1 MTQPCSKENEIKE
14 LRDMAIKT
22 ATCLDYIQKDISEI
36 KTNHLAHMQVSIENI
51 ETKIAQ
57 GLSPDEESKLIE
69 RVDKLEKLG
78 YKILIW
84 AGLVG
89 VVVGILIQLVFKY
102 L

>member
-1 MTQPCSKENEIKE
+1 MQPCSKENEIKE

-22 ATCLDYIQKDISEI
+22 ATCLEYIQKDISEI

-51 ETKIAQ
+51 ETKIAE

-89 VVVGILIQLVFKY
+89 IIVGILIQLVFKY